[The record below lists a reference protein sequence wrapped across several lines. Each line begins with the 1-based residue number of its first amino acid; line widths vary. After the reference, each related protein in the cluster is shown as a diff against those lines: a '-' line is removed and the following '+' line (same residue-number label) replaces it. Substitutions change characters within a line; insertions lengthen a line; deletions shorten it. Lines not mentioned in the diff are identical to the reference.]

1 MFVRT
6 TVHIG
11 SWSARMAF
19 VVLHTVVPLVMGM
32 LFFDLVEPHILWR
45 RRDACFFSAGNVDAM
60 TIVESF
66 AQDRT
71 EIERLVGF
79 AQDRVINGKTIPKPV
94 TYAETSSH
102 PDILKLLDD
111 VADDNIPLGIPVP
124 RKTNPI
130 PLIWWNRQ
138 THRTSGLPLVPRGR
152 DRA

>member
-1 MFVRT
+1 MPV
-6 TVHIG
+6 
-11 SWSARMAF
+11 
-19 VVLHTVVPLVMGM
+19 
-32 LFFDLVEPHILWR
+32 
-45 RRDACFFSAGNVDAM
+45 FFSAANVDAM

>member
-1 MFVRT
+1 MEVRT
-6 TVHIG
+6 THVIRANLLSRASG
-11 SWSARMAF
+11 PAASL
-19 VVLHTVVPLVMGM
+19 VLRTNITPANIYPSIYIPPSG
-32 LFFDLVEPHILWR
+32 
-45 RRDACFFSAGNVDAM
+45 DACFFSAGNVDAM

-102 PDILKLLDD
+102 HDILKLLDD